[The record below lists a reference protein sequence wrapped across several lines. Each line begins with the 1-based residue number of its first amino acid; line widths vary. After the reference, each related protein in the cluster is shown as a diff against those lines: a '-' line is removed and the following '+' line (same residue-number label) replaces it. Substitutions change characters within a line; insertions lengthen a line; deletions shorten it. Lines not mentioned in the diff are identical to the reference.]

1 MRFDV
6 RYRTLLTYD
15 QLAVDSHN
23 EVRARPANTP
33 HQSLIDY
40 ELQISPPASIR
51 SFVDGWGTQVD
62 SFGVRLPHIA
72 MEVIAEAT
80 VETTRPPEVTALVS
94 LSGLDSPSFVDAH
107 VEYLLHTPATRASP
121 EIARV
126 AALLRSEAQH
136 VLGLATSIQDA
147 VRQHLDYTPAV
158 TSVSTTAAEVF
169 ELGAG
174 VCQDYA
180 HLTVAMARSVGL
192 PARYVSGY
200 FFTSSDADGGD
211 IATDGDGADDLV
223 TVQTHAWV
231 EVAVPGHRWLAMDPT
246 NGLIPGERHVKI
258 GHGPDYDAV
267 MPFRGTFIGPE
278 TSEVNASVQIRRRLV
293 EVEGGSPSFST
304 VSEQDIRLLHAE
316 AAAQQQQQQ
325 QDEQQQQ

>member
-15 QLAVDSHN
+15 ELAVDSHN
-23 EVRARPANTP
+23 EVRARPATTP

-51 SFVDGWGTQVD
+51 NFVDGWGTQVD

-80 VETTRPPEVTALVS
+80 VETIRPPELTALVS
-94 LSGLDSPSFVDAH
+94 LSGLETPSFVDAH
-107 VEYLLHTPATRASP
+107 VEYLLPTPSTRASP
-121 EIARV
+121 AITQV
-126 AALLRSEAQH
+126 AARLRSEAQH
-136 VLGLATSIQDA
+136 VLGLATSIQTT
-147 VRQHLDYTPAV
+147 VREHLDYSPGA
-158 TSVSTTAAEVF
+158 TSVTTTAAEAF

-200 FFTSSDADGGD
+200 FFTTSDADGAD
-211 IATDGDGADDLV
+211 KPTDVDGADDLV

-231 EVAVPGHRWLAMDPT
+231 EIAVPGHRWLAMDPT

-278 TSEVNASVQIRRRLV
+278 TSEVTASVQIRRRMVDLDS
-293 EVEGGSPSFST
+293 GSPTFST

-316 AAAQQQQQQ
+316 AAAQHQQQQQ
-325 QDEQQQQ
+325 QQ